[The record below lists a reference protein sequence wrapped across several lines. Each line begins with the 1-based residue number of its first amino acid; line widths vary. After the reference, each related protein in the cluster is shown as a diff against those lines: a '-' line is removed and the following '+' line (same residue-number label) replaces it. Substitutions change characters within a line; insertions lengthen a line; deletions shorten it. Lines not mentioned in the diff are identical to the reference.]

1 MKRYRLSKTK
11 YVQGII
17 CPKAL
22 WLSIYAP
29 EKQAPPSP
37 GTEYR
42 FKVGIEVGLLAQER
56 FQDGVAIEIP
66 SYLGA
71 KAVEETRSV
80 INSVPP
86 AVFEAAFFFNN
97 VLIRVD
103 VLRRKSDQN
112 GGSSTT
118 WDLIEVKSTTTVK
131 PEHLHDVAIQKY
143 VLQGCGITVGGEYL
157 MHINTACT
165 YPDLSELFA
174 LEEISSRLS
183 EAQILVPETLQR
195 FEDVLNWEVEPKIDI
210 GPHCDD
216 PYECAFKGYCW
227 RHVPDVSIFNIPRL
241 KADQKTELIARSILR
256 VEDLPAAYP
265 LSDSQQKF
273 VHLYRSG
280 QPEIDAAGIRGQL
293 TALDYPLYFL
303 DFETDS
309 PAVPRYPDTHPYE
322 KIPFQYS
329 CHCLEKSGSLSHF
342 EYLHE
347 ELSDP
352 RPPLARSLIESIGA
366 DGRIVVYNAGFERG
380 VLKALAV
387 QQPEWQDVLL
397 GMADRLWDL
406 LAIFRSYYFDSA
418 FRGSNSIKNVL
429 PVLVPDLSYEEMEVR
444 DGITAQIVWNELLYL
459 EDCEEKDSRISA
471 LRQYCS
477 LDSLAMVEIFKVL
490 WSRCCSGIGL

>member
-1 MKRYRLSKTK
+1 MKKYRLSKTK
-11 YVQGII
+11 YVQGIT

-56 FQDGVAIEIP
+56 FLDGVEIKTP
-66 SYLGA
+66 SYLAA
-71 KAVEETRSV
+71 KAVEETQTV
-80 INSVPP
+80 VNSVPT
-86 AVFEAAFFFNN
+86 AVFEAAFFFGN

-103 VLRRKSDQN
+103 VLRRSADQN
-112 GGSSTT
+112 GGSSAT

-131 PEHLHDVAIQKY
+131 PEHLHDVAIQQY
-143 VLQGCGITVGGEYL
+143 VLEGCGITVGGAYL
-157 MHINTACT
+157 MHINSACT
-165 YPDLSELFA
+165 YPDLSDLFF
-174 LEEISSRLS
+174 LEEVSSRYA
-183 EAQILVPETLQR
+183 EARALVPDTLQR
-195 FEDVLNWEVEPKIDI
+195 FEGVLSQEAEPGIDI

-227 RHVPDVSIFNIPRL
+227 RHVPGVSIFNIPRL
-241 KADQKTELIARSILR
+241 KANQKTELIARSILR
-256 VEDLPAAYP
+256 IEDLPATYP

-273 VHLYRSG
+273 VRLYRAG

-309 PAVPRYPDTHPYE
+309 PAVPRYPGTHPYE
-322 KIPFQYS
+322 KVPFQYS
-329 CHCLEKSGSLSHF
+329 CHYLEKFGSLGHC

-352 RPPLARSLIESIGA
+352 RPSLVRSLIESIGA
-366 DGRIVVYNAGFERG
+366 DGSIMVYNAGFERG

-387 QQPEWQDVLL
+387 QQPQWQEALL
-397 GMADRLWDL
+397 GMAERLWDL
-406 LAIFRSYYFDSA
+406 LDIFRLYYFDSA
-418 FRGSNSIKNVL
+418 FGGSNSIKNVL
-429 PVLVPDLSYEEMEVR
+429 PVLVPDLSYEELEVQ
-444 DGITAQIVWNELLYL
+444 DGTEAQIAWNELLYL
-459 EDCEEKDSRISA
+459 EDCEEKDQRLSA
-471 LRQYCS
+471 LKQYCR

-490 WSRCCSGIGL
+490 WTRYCSDLN

>member
-1 MKRYRLSKTK
+1 MKKYRLSKTK
-11 YVQGII
+11 YVQGIT

-42 FKVGIEVGLLAQER
+42 FKVGIEVGLLAQEC
-56 FQDGVAIEIP
+56 FHDGVAIKTP
-66 SYLGA
+66 SYLA
-71 KAVEETRSV
+71 EKAVEETRSV
-80 INSVPP
+80 IDSMPP

-103 VLRRKSDQN
+103 VLRRDFDQN
-112 GGSSTT
+112 GGTT
-118 WDLIEVKSTTTVK
+118 IWDLIEVKSTTTVK
-131 PEHLHDVAIQKY
+131 PEHLHDAAIQRY
-143 VLQGCGITVGGEYL
+143 VLEGCGITIGGAYL
-157 MHINTACT
+157 MHINTTCT
-165 YPDLSELFA
+165 YPDLSKLFE
-174 LEEISSRLS
+174 LEEVSSRVS
-183 EAQILVPETLQR
+183 EAQVLVPETLQR
-195 FEDVLNWEVEPKIDI
+195 FEAVLNREMEPEIDI
-210 GPHCDD
+210 GPHCND

-241 KADQKTELIARSILR
+241 KADQKIELIARSILR
-256 VEDLPAAYP
+256 IEDLPATYP

-280 QPEIDAAGIRGQL
+280 QPEIDAGGIRRQL
-293 TALDYPLYFL
+293 AALDYPLYFL

-329 CHCLEKSGSLSHF
+329 CHCLEKIGSLSHC

-347 ELSDP
+347 DLSDP
-352 RPPLARSLIESIGA
+352 RPPLVRSLIESIGA
-366 DGRIVVYNAGFERG
+366 DGSIVVYNAGFERG

-387 QQPEWQDVLL
+387 QQPEWQEVLL
-397 GMADRLWDL
+397 GMAERLWDL
-406 LAIFRSYYFDSA
+406 LDIFRLYYFDSA

-429 PVLVPDLSYEEMEVR
+429 PVLVPGLSYEELEVQ
-444 DGITAQIVWNELLYL
+444 DGTMAQIVWNELLYL
-459 EDCEEKDSRISA
+459 EDCEEKDSRLSA
-471 LRQYCS
+471 LRQYCR

-490 WSRCCSGIGL
+490 WTRYCSDQN

>member
-1 MKRYRLSKTK
+1 MKKYRLSKTK
-11 YVQGII
+11 YVQGIT

-56 FQDGVAIEIP
+56 FLDGVEIKTP
-66 SYLGA
+66 SYLAA
-71 KAVEETRSV
+71 KAVEETQTV
-80 INSVPP
+80 VNSVPA
-86 AVFEAAFFFNN
+86 AVFEAAFFFGN

-103 VLRRKSDQN
+103 VLRRS
-112 GGSSTT
+112 
-118 WDLIEVKSTTTVK
+118 
-131 PEHLHDVAIQKY
+131 
-143 VLQGCGITVGGEYL
+143 CGITVGGAYL
-157 MHINTACT
+157 MHINSACT
-165 YPDLSELFA
+165 YPDLSDLFV
-174 LEEISSRLS
+174 LEEVSSRYA
-183 EAQILVPETLQR
+183 EARALVPDTLQR
-195 FEDVLNWEVEPKIDI
+195 FEGVLSQEAEPGIDI

-241 KADQKTELIARSILR
+241 KANQKTELIARSILR
-256 VEDLPAAYP
+256 IEDLPATYP

-273 VHLYRSG
+273 VRLYRAG

-309 PAVPRYPDTHPYE
+309 PAVPRYPGTHPYE
-322 KIPFQYS
+322 KVPFQYS
-329 CHCLEKSGSLSHF
+329 CHYLEKFGSLGHC

-352 RPPLARSLIESIGA
+352 RPLLVRSLIESIGA
-366 DGRIVVYNAGFERG
+366 DGSIMVYNAGFERG
-380 VLKALAV
+380 VLKALAA
-387 QQPEWQDVLL
+387 QQPQWQEALL
-397 GMADRLWDL
+397 GMAERLWDL
-406 LAIFRSYYFDSA
+406 LDIFRLYYFDSA
-418 FRGSNSIKNVL
+418 FGGSNSIKNVL
-429 PVLVPDLSYEEMEVR
+429 PVLVPDLSYEELEVQ
-444 DGITAQIVWNELLYL
+444 DGTEAQIAWNELLYL
-459 EDCEEKDSRISA
+459 EDCEEKDQRLSA
-471 LRQYCS
+471 LKQYCR

-490 WSRCCSGIGL
+490 WTRYCSDLN

>member
-1 MKRYRLSKTK
+1 MKEYRLSKTK

-56 FQDGVAIEIP
+56 FDDGIAIKTP
-66 SYLGA
+66 SYLAA
-71 KAVEETRSV
+71 KAVAETHSV
-80 INSVPP
+80 IDSVPP
-86 AVFEAAFFFNN
+86 AVFEAAFLFRN

-103 VLRRKSDQN
+103 ILRLDSDQN
-112 GGSSTT
+112 GGRPTI
-118 WDLIEVKSTTTVK
+118 WDLIEVKSATTVK

-143 VLQGCGITVGGEYL
+143 VLEGCGITVGGVYL

-165 YPDLSELFA
+165 YPDLAELFA
-174 LEEISSRLS
+174 LEEVSSRVS

-195 FEDVLNWEVEPKIDI
+195 FGDILKHEVEPEIDI

-227 RHVPDVSIFNIPRL
+227 RQVPDVSIFNIPRL

-256 VEDLPAAYP
+256 IEDLPATYP
-265 LSDSQQKF
+265 ISDSQQKF

-280 QPEIDAAGIRGQL
+280 KPEINAAGIHAQL
-293 TALDYPLYFL
+293 TALAYPLYFL

-329 CHCLEKSGSLSHF
+329 CHRLEKRGSLSHC

-352 RPPLARSLIESIGA
+352 RPPLVRSLIETIGG
-366 DGRIVVYNAGFERG
+366 DGRIVVYNAGFERS
-380 VLKALAV
+380 VLKTLAV
-387 QQPEWQDVLL
+387 QLPEYQEALL
-397 GMADRLWDL
+397 GMAERLWDL
-406 LAIFRSYYFDSA
+406 LDIFRLYYFDSA

-429 PVLVPDLSYEEMEVR
+429 PILVPDLSYQDLEIQ
-444 DGITAQIVWNELLYL
+444 DGTAAQVVWNELLYL
-459 EDCEEKDSRISA
+459 EDCEEKNSRLSA
-471 LRQYCS
+471 LRQYCR
-477 LDSLAMVEIFKVL
+477 LDSLAMVEIFNVL
-490 WSRCCSGIGL
+490 WTRYCSDLD

>member
-1 MKRYRLSKTK
+1 MKKYRLSKTK

-17 CPKAL
+17 CLKAL

-29 EKQAPPSP
+29 EKQAPPSA

-56 FQDGVAIEIP
+56 FHDGLAIETP
-66 SYLGA
+66 SYLAA
-71 KAVEETRSV
+71 KAVDETRSV
-80 INSVPP
+80 MDSRPP

-103 VLRRKSDQN
+103 VLRNDSDQYD
-112 GGSSTT
+112 GSSPI

-131 PEHLHDVAIQKY
+131 PEHLHDVAVQKY
-143 VLQGCGITVGGEYL
+143 VLEGCGITVGGVYL

-165 YPDLSELFA
+165 SPDLSELFTLA
-174 LEEISSRLS
+174 EVSSPVS
-183 EAQILVPETLQR
+183 EAQALVPERLQR
-195 FEDVLNWEVEPKIDI
+195 FEEVLSLEVEPEIDI
-210 GPHCDD
+210 GAHCDK

-256 VEDLPAAYP
+256 IEDLPSAYP

-273 VHLYRSG
+273 VRLYRNG
-280 QPEIDAAGIRGQL
+280 QPEIDSAGIRGQL
-293 TALDYPLYFL
+293 SALDFPLYFL

-309 PAVPRYPDTHPYE
+309 PAIPRYPGTHPYE

-329 CHCLEKSGSLSHF
+329 CHRLEKFDALSHC

-352 RPPLARSLIESIGA
+352 RPYLVRSLIESIGG
-366 DGRIVVYNAGFERG
+366 DGSIVVYNAGFERG
-380 VLKALAV
+380 VLKALAA
-387 QQPEWQDVLL
+387 QQPEWQEELL

-406 LAIFRSYYFDSA
+406 LDIFRLYYFDSA
-418 FRGSNSIKNVL
+418 FGGSNSIKNVL
-429 PVLVPDLSYEEMEVR
+429 PVLVPDLTYSELEVQ
-444 DGITAQIVWNELLYL
+444 DGTAAQIVWNELLYL
-459 EDCEEKDSRISA
+459 EDCEEKDSRLSA
-471 LRQYCS
+471 LRQYCR

-490 WSRCCSGIGL
+490 WTRCCSDLN